1 MGGLPVLDRV
11 AYAFHRELCQAAS
24 FARLSAISPPRQ
36 DARHPPRQQSSAP
49 RILLPL
55 IVSHP
60 PSLFLHLASAV
71 LLAPVRCLLS
81 LPQARVVK
89 TTARPAVLA
98 SAECENPAVSQVD
111 LPLDMRTDGW
121 SLPCA
126 PLRTSHRACR
136 PLLPLRDHSV
146 FPAPCPLRC
155 AITSRGCRFD
165 QPLTACGP

>member
-60 PSLFLHLASAV
+60 PSLFLHLAISAV
-71 LLAPVRCLLS
+71 LLHTMHS
-81 LPQARVVK
+81 
-89 TTARPAVLA
+89 
-98 SAECENPAVSQVD
+98 S
-111 LPLDMRTDGW
+111 
-121 SLPCA
+121 
-126 PLRTSHRACR
+126 R
-136 PLLPLRDHSV
+136 PLPPQPPTS
-146 FPAPCPLRC
+146 
-155 AITSRGCRFD
+155 SRGQTYRA
-165 QPLTACGP
+165 PRGAGIRRMWKTGRVSGRSPSGHAH